1 MTDVWIN
8 PAPHRHRRP
17 RPGSQL
23 EQDLIVLK
31 IDHMPKSASR
41 LAKYVETAWPHLKG
55 WGWSQVHAYQRLHDL
70 LVQKAKK

>member
-8 PAPHRHRRP
+8 PTPHRPRRP

-31 IDHMPKSASR
+31 IDHMPKNASR
-41 LAKYVETAWPHLKG
+41 LAKDVETAWPHLKG
-55 WGWSQVHAYQRLHDL
+55 WGWSQTHAYQRLHAL
-70 LVQKAKK
+70 MVQKVRK